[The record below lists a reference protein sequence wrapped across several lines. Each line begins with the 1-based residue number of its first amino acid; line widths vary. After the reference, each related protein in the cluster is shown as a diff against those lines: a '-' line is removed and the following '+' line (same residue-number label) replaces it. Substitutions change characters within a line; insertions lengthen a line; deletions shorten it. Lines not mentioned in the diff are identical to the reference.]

1 MLEQIKVLKYYFYYK
16 YCLSLGGRK
25 ALMRRQAWR
34 MRRHLRYVAKY
45 SEIYRGKRR
54 LRDYPIVDKEFMM
67 SHFQELNTVGI
78 GKEEAEEF
86 ARTGEK
92 FCAEA
97 AGSYSGIKFRN
108 IRKTR
113 NFFSIR

>member
-78 GKEEAEEF
+78 GKEQNGREILC
-86 ARTGEK
+86 RSCGELQWD
-92 FCAEA
+92 
-97 AGSYSGIKFRN
+97 
-108 IRKTR
+108 
-113 NFFSIR
+113 

>member
-45 SEIYRGKRR
+45 
-54 LRDYPIVDKEFMM
+54 L
-67 SHFQELNTVGI
+67 
-78 GKEEAEEF
+78 
-86 ARTGEK
+86 
-92 FCAEA
+92 
-97 AGSYSGIKFRN
+97 
-108 IRKTR
+108 
-113 NFFSIR
+113 